1 MKRRTAKEGKE
12 SCLKLKAKI
21 KGHKTRRN
29 KPEKK
34 IMSAF
39 PTDQE
44 VADYGR

>member
-1 MKRRTAKEGKE
+1 MFKKIK
-12 SCLKLKAKI
+12 SKI
-21 KGHKTRRN
+21 KGKKTRKN

>member
-1 MKRRTAKEGKE
+1 MKRRTVKEGKE
-12 SCLKLKAKI
+12 TCKKI
-21 KGHKTRRN
+21 KSKITGKKPRKN

-39 PTDQE
+39 PTDHE